1 MGYIPTLKDRVKGH
15 LTLARVSNSP
25 TVVSNVFAGAAL
37 AGVAWHP
44 SIVPVAV
51 AMVLFYTAG
60 MYLNDVCDYALDC
73 LARPER
79 PLPLGIVTR
88 TGAFVVAVLLLAVGS
103 GLLLGVSGTVLL
115 SGLVLVGFIVVYD
128 LWHKENSL
136 GPVLMACNRALVYTI
151 AYLAFASEV
160 RGPLL
165 WVIGMALVYVI
176 GLTAVAKH
184 ETKRTITQRWP
195 IFFLLVPATYFAWQ
209 IPWGWIWSLVP
220 LFAAWTVWSI
230 SRVNRGQTAAGI
242 MQLIAGISLFDALVL
257 ASLQATFL
265 LLVALVAFGLTL
277 LLQRFVKG
285 I

>member
-1 MGYIPTLKDRVKGH
+1 M
-15 LTLARVSNSP
+15 ARVSNSP

-60 MYLNDVCDYALDC
+60 MYLNDVCDYAHDC

-79 PLPLGIVTR
+79 PLPLGTVTR

-195 IFFLLVPATYFAWQ
+195 IFCLLVPAAYFAWQ
-209 IPWGWIWSLVP
+209 IPWGWIWCLVP

-230 SRVNRGQTAAGI
+230 ARVNRGQTAAGI

-285 I
+285 T